1 MPKKKLNKITNY
13 VIMISNQFDSKH
25 SSLKEARTYMRSLIN
40 INEVKGLDVVV
51 DIFKETTSL
60 KKLPNLI
67 NQQYDYGTVDQVFK
81 EFQ

>member
-67 NQQYDYGTVDQVFK
+67 NQQYDYGTVDKVFK